1 MRPARGRWLTLGMLK
16 KHGACPEG
24 TRAFLM
30 TFGERVFVTE
40 RLARMLPADSGLSF
54 AYLMR
59 FVPPRAG
66 ESMMRR
72 YRSINR
78 VPVNDTPD
86 GPFTRIRQGNAAF
99 AAAFIRWDGYG
110 E

>member
-1 MRPARGRWLTLGMLK
+1 MKSARGRWLTLGMLK
-16 KHGACPEG
+16 KQSACPGG
-24 TRAFLM
+24 TRAFLA
-30 TFGERVFVTE
+30 TFGERVFVTK
-40 RLARMLPADSGLSF
+40 RLAQLLPAGYGLSF
-54 AYLMR
+54 TFLLR

-86 GPFTRIRQGNAAF
+86 GPANRMRQGHAALV
-99 AAAFIRWDGYG
+99 AAFIRWDGYG